1 MRMQLRFALCACLLV
16 AFLKFRSSQGHAVLQ
31 ILRSVQRN
39 VFGQRDMAE
48 LLCPD
53 KQKILLKIK

>member
-1 MRMQLRFALCACLLV
+1 MCACLLV

-39 VFGQRDMAE
+39 VFEQRDMAE